1 MKKKLEVESKSE
13 LAKLKKRSKQCENRI
28 EEIDRVIEKLYE
40 DNALGRLTDERYF
53 KFSQKYDDEQNRL
66 QEELG
71 DIQHKIEA
79 QEETLCNIEQFI
91 KNIHKYVG
99 IKQLD
104 PYVLRE
110 LIAGIYIG
118 APDKSSGERKQSIH
132 IKYNGIGFIE

>member
-1 MKKKLEVESKSE
+1 M
-13 LAKLKKRSKQCENRI
+13 QCKNRI

-40 DNALGRLTDERYF
+40 DNALGRLTDERYL
-53 KFSQKYDDEQNRL
+53 KFSQKYDHEQKQL
-66 QEELG
+66 LEELG
-71 DIQHKIEA
+71 DIQHKIEV
-79 QEETLCNIEQFI
+79 QEEAVCNIEEFI

-118 APDKSSGERKQSIH
+118 APDKSSGKRKQSIH